1 MSEIVEVLRQLVP
14 VRIEVAWGTITG
26 VVGVVAEVL
35 FGAWNDALIALVVA
49 MLIDYVSG
57 VIAAYINP
65 ALSLNSQRGFRGILK
80 KIMILLLVSLG
91 HVLDTAMHQQIICI
105 AVTYFFLGNEGLSI
119 VENAAK
125 AGVPIPVRLRE
136 TLEQLSAEKTER
148 KDNAK

>member
-1 MSEIVEVLRQLVP
+1 MNDIVLVIKSLIP
-14 VRIEVAWGTITG
+14 VRVEAVWGTITG
-26 VVGVVAEVL
+26 VMGVVAEVL
-35 FGAWNDALIALVVA
+35 FGTWSDALMALVVA

-125 AGVPIPVRLRE
+125 AGVPIPARLKE
-136 TLEQLSAEKTER
+136 TLEQLTEEKEGR
-148 KDNAK
+148 DK

>member
-1 MSEIVEVLRQLVP
+1 MNDIVLVIKSLIP
-14 VRIEVAWGTITG
+14 VRVEAVWGTIIG
-26 VVGVVAEVL
+26 VMGVVAEVL
-35 FGAWNDALIALVVA
+35 FGTWSDALMALVVA

-125 AGVPIPVRLRE
+125 AGVPIPARLKE
-136 TLEQLSAEKTER
+136 TLEQLTEEKEGR
-148 KDNAK
+148 DK

>member
-1 MSEIVEVLRQLVP
+1 MSELVEALRQLVP
-14 VRIEVAWGTITG
+14 VRIEAIWGTITG
-26 VVGVVAEVL
+26 VAGVAAEIL
-35 FGAWNDALIALVVA
+35 FGAWSDALAALVVA

-65 ALSLNSQRGFRGILK
+65 TLSLNSQRGFRGILK

-125 AGVPIPVRLRE
+125 AGVPIPSKLRDR
-136 TLEQLSAEKTER
+136 LEQLAEEKEGR
-148 KDNAK
+148 DK

>member
-1 MSEIVEVLRQLVP
+1 MNDIVLVIKSLIP
-14 VRIEVAWGTITG
+14 VRLEAVWGAITG
-26 VVGVVAEVL
+26 VVGVVAGCF
-35 FGAWNDALIALVVA
+35 FGPWNDVLAALVVA

-119 VENAAK
+119 IENAAK
-125 AGVPIPVRLRE
+125 AGVPIPAKLRDR
-136 TLEQLSAEKTER
+136 LEQLTKEKEGR
-148 KDNAK
+148 DK

>member
-1 MSEIVEVLRQLVP
+1 MNDIVLVIKSLIP
-14 VRIEVAWGTITG
+14 VRLEAVWGTMTG
-26 VVGVVAEVL
+26 VVGVVAGCF
-35 FGAWNDALIALVVA
+35 FGPWNDVLAALVVA

-125 AGVPIPVRLRE
+125 AGVPIPTKLRDQ
-136 TLEQLSAEKTER
+136 LEQLMEEK
-148 KDNAK
+148 KG

>member
-1 MSEIVEVLRQLVP
+1 MNDIVLVIKSLIP
-14 VRIEVAWGTITG
+14 IRVEAVWGTITG
-26 VVGVVAEVL
+26 VVGVAAEIL
-35 FGAWNDALIALVVA
+35 FGAWSDALAALVVA

-125 AGVPIPVRLRE
+125 AGVPIPTKLRDQ
-136 TLEQLSAEKTER
+136 LEQLMEEKEGR
-148 KDNAK
+148 DK

>member
-1 MSEIVEVLRQLVP
+1 MNDIVLVIKSLIP
-14 VRIEVAWGTITG
+14 VRVEAVLGTITG
-26 VVGVVAEVL
+26 VVGVAAEIL
-35 FGAWNDALIALVVA
+35 FGAWSDALAALVVA

-125 AGVPIPVRLRE
+125 AGVPIPARLKE
-136 TLEQLSAEKTER
+136 TLEQLTEEKEGHS
-148 KDNAK
+148 K

>member
-1 MSEIVEVLRQLVP
+1 MNDIVLVIKSLIP
-14 VRIEVAWGTITG
+14 IRVEAVWGTITG
-26 VVGVVAEVL
+26 VVGVAAEIL
-35 FGAWNDALIALVVA
+35 FGAWSNALAALVVA

-125 AGVPIPVRLRE
+125 AGVPIPTKLRDQ
-136 TLEQLSAEKTER
+136 LEQLMEEKEGR
-148 KDNAK
+148 DK

>member
-1 MSEIVEVLRQLVP
+1 MSDIIEALRQLLP
-14 VRIEVAWGTITG
+14 VRIEAVWGTITG
-26 VVGVVAEVL
+26 AMGVVAECF
-35 FGAWNDALIALVVA
+35 FGAWNDALAALVVA

-125 AGVPIPVRLRE
+125 AGVPIPAKLRDR
-136 TLEQLSAEKTER
+136 LEQLAEEKEGR
-148 KDNAK
+148 EK

>member
-1 MSEIVEVLRQLVP
+1 MNDIVLVIKSLIP
-14 VRIEVAWGTITG
+14 VRVEAVWGTITG
-26 VVGVVAEVL
+26 VMGVVAEVL
-35 FGAWNDALIALVVA
+35 FGTWSDALMALVVA

-105 AVTYFFLGNEGLSI
+105 AVTYFFIGNEGLSI

-125 AGVPIPVRLRE
+125 AGVPIPTKLRDQ
-136 TLEQLSAEKTER
+136 LEQLMEEKEGR
-148 KDNAK
+148 DK

>member
-1 MSEIVEVLRQLVP
+1 MNDIVLVIKSLIP
-14 VRIEVAWGTITG
+14 VRVEAVWGTITG
-26 VVGVVAEVL
+26 VMGVVAEVL
-35 FGAWNDALIALVVA
+35 FGTWSDALMALVVA

-125 AGVPIPVRLRE
+125 AGVPIPAKLRDR
-136 TLEQLSAEKTER
+136 LEQLAEEKEGR
-148 KDNAK
+148 NK

>member
-1 MSEIVEVLRQLVP
+1 MNDIVLVIKSLIP
-14 VRIEVAWGTITG
+14 IRVEAVWGTITV
-26 VVGVVAEVL
+26 VVGVAAEIL
-35 FGAWNDALIALVVA
+35 FGAWSDALAALVVA

-91 HVLDTAMHQQIICI
+91 HVLDTVMHQQIICI

-125 AGVPIPVRLRE
+125 AGVPIPTKLRDQ
-136 TLEQLSAEKTER
+136 LEQLMEEKEGR
-148 KDNAK
+148 DK

>member
-1 MSEIVEVLRQLVP
+1 M
-14 VRIEVAWGTITG
+14 
-26 VVGVVAEVL
+26 
-35 FGAWNDALIALVVA
+35 ALVVA

-125 AGVPIPVRLRE
+125 AGVPIPAKLRDR
-136 TLEQLSAEKTER
+136 LEQLAEEKEGR
-148 KDNAK
+148 DK

>member
-1 MSEIVEVLRQLVP
+1 MNDIVLVIKSLIP
-14 VRIEVAWGTITG
+14 VRVEAVWGTIIG
-26 VVGVVAEVL
+26 VMGVVAEVL
-35 FGAWNDALIALVVA
+35 FGTWSDALMALVVA

-125 AGVPIPVRLRE
+125 AGVPIPTKLRDQ
-136 TLEQLSAEKTER
+136 LEQLMEEKEGR
-148 KDNAK
+148 DK

>member
-1 MSEIVEVLRQLVP
+1 MNDIVLVIKSLIP
-14 VRIEVAWGTITG
+14 IRVEAVWGTITG
-26 VVGVVAEVL
+26 VVGVAAEIL
-35 FGAWNDALIALVVA
+35 FGAWSDALAALVVA

-105 AVTYFFLGNEGLSI
+105 AVMYFFLGNEGLSI

-125 AGVPIPVRLRE
+125 AGVPIPTKLRDQ
-136 TLEQLSAEKTER
+136 LEQLMEEKEGR
-148 KDNAK
+148 DK

>member
-1 MSEIVEVLRQLVP
+1 MNDIVLVIKSLIP
-14 VRIEVAWGTITG
+14 VRLEAVWGTITV
-26 VVGVVAEVL
+26 VVGVAAEIL
-35 FGAWNDALIALVVA
+35 FGAWSDALAALVVA

-91 HVLDTAMHQQIICI
+91 HVLDTAMHQQVICI

-125 AGVPIPVRLRE
+125 AGVPIPARLKE
-136 TLEQLSAEKTER
+136 TLEQLTEEKEGR
-148 KDNAK
+148 DK

>member
-1 MSEIVEVLRQLVP
+1 MNDIVLVIKSLIP
-14 VRIEVAWGTITG
+14 VRVEAVWGTITG
-26 VVGVVAEVL
+26 VMGVVAEVL
-35 FGAWNDALIALVVA
+35 FGTWSDALMALVVA

-91 HVLDTAMHQQIICI
+91 QVLDTAMHQQIICI
-105 AVTYFFLGNEGLSI
+105 EVTYFFLGNEGLSI

-125 AGVPIPVRLRE
+125 AGVPIPTKLRDQ
-136 TLEQLSAEKTER
+136 LEQLMEEKEGR
-148 KDNAK
+148 DK

>member
-14 VRIEVAWGTITG
+14 VRTEAVWGTITG
-26 VVGVVAEVL
+26 AVGVAAEVL
-35 FGAWNDALIALVVA
+35 FGTWSDALAALVVA

-65 ALSLNSQRGFRGILK
+65 TLSLNSQRGFRGILK

-119 VENAAK
+119 IENAAK
-125 AGVPIPVRLRE
+125 SGVPIPNKLRS
-136 TLEQLSAEKTER
+136 TLEQLQSEKEGER
-148 KDNAK
+148 K

>member
-1 MSEIVEVLRQLVP
+1 MNDIVLVIKSLIP
-14 VRIEVAWGTITG
+14 VRVEAVWGTITG
-26 VVGVVAEVL
+26 VIGVVAEVL
-35 FGAWNDALIALVVA
+35 FGTWSDALMALVVA

-105 AVTYFFLGNEGLSI
+105 AVTYFFIGNEGLSI

-125 AGVPIPVRLRE
+125 AGVPIPTKLRDQ
-136 TLEQLSAEKTER
+136 LEQLMEEKEGR
-148 KDNAK
+148 DK

>member
-1 MSEIVEVLRQLVP
+1 MNDIVLVIKSLIP
-14 VRIEVAWGTITG
+14 VRVEAVWGTITG
-26 VVGVVAEVL
+26 VMGVVAEVL
-35 FGAWNDALIALVVA
+35 FGTWSDALMALVVA

-57 VIAAYINP
+57 VIAASINP

-125 AGVPIPVRLRE
+125 AGVPIPTKLRD
-136 TLEQLSAEKTER
+136 QLGQLMEEKEGR
-148 KDNAK
+148 DK

>member
-1 MSEIVEVLRQLVP
+1 MNDIVLVIKSLIP
-14 VRIEVAWGTITG
+14 VRVEAVWGTITG
-26 VVGVVAEVL
+26 VMGVVAEVL
-35 FGAWNDALIALVVA
+35 FGTWSDALMALVVA

-125 AGVPIPVRLRE
+125 AGVPIPAKLRDR
-136 TLEQLSAEKTER
+136 LEQLAEEKEGR
-148 KDNAK
+148 DK

>member
-1 MSEIVEVLRQLVP
+1 MNDIVLVIKSLIP
-14 VRIEVAWGTITG
+14 VRVEAVLGTITG
-26 VVGVVAEVL
+26 VVGVAAEIL
-35 FGAWNDALIALVVA
+35 FGAWSDALAALVVA

-125 AGVPIPVRLRE
+125 AGVPIPARLKE
-136 TLEQLSAEKTER
+136 TLEQLTEEKEGR
-148 KDNAK
+148 SK

>member
-1 MSEIVEVLRQLVP
+1 MSEIVEALRQLVP
-14 VRIEVAWGTITG
+14 VRIEAVWAQLRGGGRGSRGAFGT
-26 VVGVVAEVL
+26 
-35 FGAWNDALIALVVA
+35 WSDALAALVVA

-125 AGVPIPVRLRE
+125 AGVPIPARLKE
-136 TLEQLSAEKTER
+136 TLEQLTEEKEGR
-148 KDNAK
+148 DK

>member
-1 MSEIVEVLRQLVP
+1 MNDIVLVIKSLIP
-14 VRIEVAWGTITG
+14 VRVEAVWGTITG
-26 VVGVVAEVL
+26 VVGVAAEIL
-35 FGAWNDALIALVVA
+35 FGAWSDALAALVVA
-49 MLIDYVSG
+49 MLIDYISG

-125 AGVPIPVRLRE
+125 AGVPIPARLKE
-136 TLEQLSAEKTER
+136 TLEQLTEEKEGR
-148 KDNAK
+148 SK

>member
-1 MSEIVEVLRQLVP
+1 MNDIVLVIKSLIP
-14 VRIEVAWGTITG
+14 VRVEAVWGTITG
-26 VVGVVAEVL
+26 VMGVVAEVL
-35 FGAWNDALIALVVA
+35 FGTWSDALMALVVA

-57 VIAAYINP
+57 VLAAYINP

-125 AGVPIPVRLRE
+125 AGVPIPTKLRDQ
-136 TLEQLSAEKTER
+136 LEQLMEEKEGR
-148 KDNAK
+148 DK

>member
-1 MSEIVEVLRQLVP
+1 MNDIVLVIKSLIP
-14 VRIEVAWGTITG
+14 VRVEAVWGTITG
-26 VVGVVAEVL
+26 VVGVAAEIL
-35 FGAWNDALIALVVA
+35 FGAWSDALAALVVA

-91 HVLDTAMHQQIICI
+91 HVLDIAMHQQIICI

-125 AGVPIPVRLRE
+125 AGVPIPTKLRDQ
-136 TLEQLSAEKTER
+136 LEQLMEEKEGR
-148 KDNAK
+148 DK

>member
-1 MSEIVEVLRQLVP
+1 MNDIVLVIKSLIP
-14 VRIEVAWGTITG
+14 VRLEAVWGAITG
-26 VVGVVAEVL
+26 VVGVVAGCF
-35 FGAWNDALIALVVA
+35 FGPWNDALMALVVA

-119 VENAAK
+119 IENAAK
-125 AGVPIPVRLRE
+125 AGVPIPAKLRDR
-136 TLEQLSAEKTER
+136 LEQLTKEKEGR
-148 KDNAK
+148 DK

>member
-1 MSEIVEVLRQLVP
+1 MNDIVLVIKSLIP
-14 VRIEVAWGTITG
+14 VRVEAVWGTITG
-26 VVGVVAEVL
+26 VMGVVAEVL
-35 FGAWNDALIALVVA
+35 FGTWSDALMALVVA

-125 AGVPIPVRLRE
+125 AGVPIPARLKE
-136 TLEQLSAEKTER
+136 TLEQLTEEKEGR
-148 KDNAK
+148 SK

>member
-1 MSEIVEVLRQLVP
+1 MNDIVLVIKSLIP
-14 VRIEVAWGTITG
+14 VRVEAVWGTITG
-26 VVGVVAEVL
+26 VMGVVAEVL
-35 FGAWNDALIALVVA
+35 FGTWSDALMALVVA

-125 AGVPIPVRLRE
+125 AGVPIPARLKE
-136 TLEQLSAEKTER
+136 TLEQLTEEKEGR
-148 KDNAK
+148 EK

>member
-1 MSEIVEVLRQLVP
+1 MSEISEVLRQLVP
-14 VRIEVAWGTITG
+14 VRIEAVWGTITG
-26 VVGVVAEVL
+26 AVGVVAEVL
-35 FGAWNDALIALVVA
+35 FGAWSDTLAALVVA

-65 ALSLNSQRGFRGILK
+65 ALSLNSQRGLRGILK

-125 AGVPIPVRLRE
+125 AGVPIPSKLRDQ
-136 TLEQLSAEKTER
+136 LEQLTKEKEGR
-148 KDNAK
+148 DK

>member
-1 MSEIVEVLRQLVP
+1 MNDIVLVIKSLIP
-14 VRIEVAWGTITG
+14 VRVEAVWGTITG
-26 VVGVVAEVL
+26 VVGVAAEIL
-35 FGAWNDALIALVVA
+35 FGAWSDALAALVVA

-105 AVTYFFLGNEGLSI
+105 AVTYFFIGNEGLSI

-125 AGVPIPVRLRE
+125 AGVPIPTKLRDQ
-136 TLEQLSAEKTER
+136 LEQLMEEKEGR
-148 KDNAK
+148 DK

>member
-1 MSEIVEVLRQLVP
+1 MSELVEALRQLVP
-14 VRIEVAWGTITG
+14 VRIEAVWGTITG
-26 VVGVVAEVL
+26 LAGVAAEIF
-35 FGAWNDALIALVVA
+35 FGAWSDALAALVVA

-125 AGVPIPVRLRE
+125 AGVPIPTKLRDQ
-136 TLEQLSAEKTER
+136 LEQLMEEKEGR
-148 KDNAK
+148 GK

>member
-1 MSEIVEVLRQLVP
+1 MDEIVDVLRQTLP
-14 VRIEVAWGTITG
+14 VRIEAIWGTITG
-26 VVGVVAEVL
+26 AVGVVAEVL
-35 FGAWNDALIALVVA
+35 FGTWSDALAALVVA

-57 VIAAYINP
+57 VIAAYVNP

-125 AGVPIPVRLRE
+125 AGVPIPSKLRDR
-136 TLEQLSAEKTER
+136 LEQLAEEKEGR
-148 KDNAK
+148 DK

>member
-1 MSEIVEVLRQLVP
+1 MNDIVLVIKSLIP
-14 VRIEVAWGTITG
+14 VRVEAVLGTITG
-26 VVGVVAEVL
+26 VVGVAAEIL
-35 FGAWNDALIALVVA
+35 FGAWSDALAALVVA

-125 AGVPIPVRLRE
+125 AGVPIPTKLRDQ
-136 TLEQLSAEKTER
+136 LEQLMEEKEGR
-148 KDNAK
+148 DK